1 MGDTSK
7 GLPRMMLGFVVRR
20 CTLYLGH
27 APDAVEFASWANNY
41 GANESRWCLFGR
53 PISESEAR
61 IILKHQARLVSARSA
76 APHEQFVAEDEFA
89 ALTSSRAGACSQ
101 TAEQASTPLN
111 PPLARGE
118 EKRGAARGKVVC
130 LDEVRA
136 RLLQLHKPGRN
147 GSREL

>member
-1 MGDTSK
+1 MADSPN

-20 CTLYLGH
+20 CTVDLGH
-27 APDAVEFASWANNY
+27 SPDPIEFASWANNF
-41 GANESRWCLFGR
+41 GANGSRWCLFGR

-89 ALTSSRAGACSQ
+89 ALASSQAGARSQ
-101 TAEQASTPLN
+101 ASEQANTPLN

-118 EKRGAARGKVVC
+118 GRKVVC
-130 LDEVRA
+130 LGEVRA
-136 RLLQLHKPGRN
+136 RLLRPDKAGRN
-147 GSREL
+147 GSRDV